1 MTNASQTDTISHAVR
16 NARQTPHFIVSTQY
30 SPSDSSYYGGV
41 AATVAVAAAVVSA
54 VAAVTVAKAVTVT
67 AAVSKTLSPNLALI
81 IAQHKGC
88 LDEIR
93 ERCVLILAEH

>member
-1 MTNASQTDTISHAVR
+1 MHVNVARGDMLKAVC
-16 NARQTPHFIVSTQY
+16 ARCR
-30 SPSDSSYYGGV
+30 DGGV

-54 VAAVTVAKAVTVT
+54 VSTVTVAKAVTVT

-88 LDEIR
+88 LYEIR